1 MTNLCNP
8 YLGVTRCHD
17 PPLSGVQAIRNG
29 IRAGEL
35 RNFEAFADKLR
46 KLAVDGSKRFEDW
59 EYDVEADL
67 EEYKKI
73 IPNVLPL
80 ITDSVPTPTHLLS
93 SMEVLRIIHS
103 FCWEYYGKGL

>member
-1 MTNLCNP
+1 MTTLC
-8 YLGVTRCHD
+8 YLLGVTRCQARKHD

-80 ITDSVPTPTHLLS
+80 ITDSVPIPTHLLS
-93 SMEVLRIIHS
+93 SVEVL
-103 FCWEYYGKGL
+103 K